1 MTEAIWP
8 VLLSGGSGTRLWPM
22 SRRDRPKQ
30 FLSLVTDKSLFQ
42 DTLARA
48 EIVCSGQLPIVVCSE
63 AHRFLVAEQLRE
75 QGLTGAEIVLEPAAR
90 NTAPAIALAALVALA
105 RGQDPLLLVL
115 PSDHAIEDQAAFKA
129 AVEQAAS
136 YASKGRLVAFGVVP
150 LRPETGYGYIR
161 GGAPLDASGAR
172 PIAEF
177 VEKPDQERARAY
189 VDSGDYFWNSGM
201 FLFRASRYVE
211 ELEEYAPEIAAV
223 CRQALNSASRDL
235 DFLRIAPEAF
245 ESCPSDSVDYAVM
258 ERTKDAV
265 VVPLD
270 AGWSDVGTWSAIWGL
285 AKVEGDGNLLRGEAY
300 AVDVRNSL
308 IHSSGRVVAAVG
320 VEDLVIVETSDAVLV
335 AHRDR
340 VQAVR
345 EAVVC
350 LTEAGRQEA
359 HCHRQVYRP
368 WGNYDSVDAGQ
379 RFQVKR
385 ITVNPGACLSLQMHY
400 HRAEHWVVVS
410 GTAKVTCGDQVVL
423 LTENQSTYIPPGTRH
438 RLENPG
444 KIPLELIEVQ
454 SGSYLGEDD
463 IIRYDDNYGRA
474 GNEVG

>member
-1 MTEAIWP
+1 
-8 VLLSGGSGTRLWPM
+8 M

-30 FLSLVTDKSLFQ
+30 FLPLVTDQTLFQ

-48 EIVCSGQLPIVVCSE
+48 AAVCAGQPPIVVCSD

-75 QGLTGAEIVLEPAAR
+75 LGLANVQIVLEPAAR
-90 NTAPAIALAALVALA
+90 NTAPAIALAALAALSK
-105 RGQDPLLLVL
+105 GEDPLLLVL
-115 PSDHAIEDQAAFKA
+115 PSDHAITDQAAFRS
-129 AVEQAAS
+129 AVEHAATYGS
-136 YASKGRLVAFGVVP
+136 QGHLVAFGVVP

-161 GGAPLDASGAR
+161 GGTKIDDEGAR

-177 VEKPDQERARAY
+177 VEKPDQVRAQAY
-189 VDSGDYFWNSGM
+189 LDSGKYFWNSGM
-201 FLFRASRYVE
+201 FLFRASRYLE
-211 ELEEYAPEIAAV
+211 ELEEFAAEMAAR
-223 CRQALNSASRDL
+223 CRRGFDSASRDL

-245 ESCPSDSVDYAVM
+245 ENCPSDSVDYAVM

-265 VVPLD
+265 VVPLS

-285 AKVEGDGNLLRGEAY
+285 AENEGDGTLLRGEAY
-300 AVDVRNSL
+300 AVDTRDCL
-308 IHSSGRVVAAVG
+308 IHSSGRVIAAVG
-320 VEDLVIVETSDAVLV
+320 VENLVIVETNDAVLV
-335 AHRDR
+335 AHRER
-340 VQAVR
+340 VQDVPDAV
-345 EAVVC
+345 AC

-368 WGNYDSVDAGQ
+368 WGNYDLVDSGH

-410 GTAKVTCGDQVVL
+410 GTARVTCGDRIVL

-474 GNEVG
+474 SD